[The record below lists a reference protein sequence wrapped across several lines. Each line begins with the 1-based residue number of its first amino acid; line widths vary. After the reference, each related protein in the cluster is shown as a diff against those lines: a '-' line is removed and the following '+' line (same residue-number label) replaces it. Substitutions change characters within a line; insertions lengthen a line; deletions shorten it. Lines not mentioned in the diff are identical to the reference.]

1 MARLVIQGSGAQT
14 RRKASGVCLVGN
26 LEQAHA
32 TATQVSPAR
41 VAAVAAVAHRWV
53 ARVAAAV
60 AAALEDAQAKAAA
73 LAPRVTRAWGS
84 SPSILRSSS
93 RIPRSSLKTV
103 ETLAS
108 EEMAGKGETV
118 IVAVSARAVSVA
130 ARMVDAVEMARA
142 VETVARAAMASL
154 ERAGRS
160 GARHPRSCAKE
171 NRASLSVR
179 EESCVMAHA
188 LPPGRCSD
196 VTEPP

>member
-1 MARLVIQGSGAQT
+1 MSASTIKIGWIGAGRMGAQLVT
-14 RRKASGVCLVGN
+14 RL
-26 LEQAHA
+26 LEAGYDVTVYNR
-32 TATQVSPAR
+32 TA
-41 VAAVAAVAHRWV
+41 
-53 ARVAAAV
+53 
-60 AAALEDAQAKAAA
+60 AKAAA

>member
-14 RRKASGVCLVGN
+14 RRKASGPCLVGN

-32 TATQVSPAR
+32 TATQVSPVR
-41 VAAVAAVAHRWV
+41 VVAVAAVAHRW
-53 ARVAAAV
+53 AAKAAAV
-60 AAALEDAQAKAAA
+60 AEAALEDAQAKAAA
-73 LAPRVTRAWGS
+73 LAPRATRASGS

-93 RIPRSSLKTV
+93 RIRRSSPRMV

-108 EEMAGKGETV
+108 EEMAEKGETV
-118 IVAVSARAVSVA
+118 IVAVSARVVSAA
-130 ARMVDAVEMARA
+130 ARMVDAEEMALA
-142 VETVARAAMASL
+142 VETVARAAMVSP